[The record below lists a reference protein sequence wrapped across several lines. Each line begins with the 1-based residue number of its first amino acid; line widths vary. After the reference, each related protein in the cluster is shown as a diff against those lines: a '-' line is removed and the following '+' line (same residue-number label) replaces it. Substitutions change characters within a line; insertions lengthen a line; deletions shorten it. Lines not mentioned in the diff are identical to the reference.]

1 MIFSIAPLHSCV
13 QSTPCFA
20 DFSGASSQCCLF
32 LSYQLLCCSL
42 ILSSLSQSC
51 DLQDGI
57 SQCWLRS
64 PNVLFAV
71 LSRCWDPHQE
81 MCAEEGRTWEEGA
94 VSPLALALHATLFL
108 QTRPFLP
115 PSPVLILSPSDG
127 NRTAV
132 WDEERAMGDSYWFS
146 SPTGTTGVGIHLK
159 ELSLRLQC
167 QCMSGGLSLAGSGCP
182 PSCLLAVLPQQDR
195 GRKTRRKSSWV
206 KVQGAHLTVNKTDLS
221 WGK

>member
-32 LSYQLLCCSL
+32 LSHQLLCCSL

-71 LSRCWDPHQE
+71 LSPCWDPHQE

-94 VSPLALALHATLFL
+94 VSPLALALALALALHATLFL
-108 QTRPFLP
+108 QSRPFLP
-115 PSPVLILSPSDG
+115 PSPVLILSPLMAIEQLCG
-127 NRTAV
+127 MR
-132 WDEERAMGDSYWFS
+132 
-146 SPTGTTGVGIHLK
+146 K
-159 ELSLRLQC
+159 ELWETRIGFPALLEW
-167 QCMSGGLSLAGSGCP
+167 GS
-182 PSCLLAVLPQQDR
+182 
-195 GRKTRRKSSWV
+195 T
-206 KVQGAHLTVNKTDLS
+206 
-221 WGK
+221 